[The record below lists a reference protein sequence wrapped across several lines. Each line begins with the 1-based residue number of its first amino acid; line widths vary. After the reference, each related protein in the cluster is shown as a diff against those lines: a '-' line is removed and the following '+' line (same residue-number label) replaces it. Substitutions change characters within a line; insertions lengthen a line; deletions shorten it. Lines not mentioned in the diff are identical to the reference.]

1 MKRSIIAITAVLAI
15 TGMVF
20 AGGGGQQ
27 GGGAKKTSGF
37 KIAESTIYLTP
48 TWQQATLGFIQERID
63 KYKADGTVSEFYVAN
78 ANGDTS
84 TQIAQI
90 ENLIAQKYDAIILI
104 AGSST
109 ALNTVVEKAH
119 EAGIVIINID
129 SLVTTDELTSRI
141 GTDSHDFGANIAQFV
156 VDKIGGK
163 GNVIVFNGP
172 QGNAVA
178 EDRRAGALD
187 VLKKYPDIKIAA
199 EVYSEYNEGP
209 ALDAIRPVLDANQN
223 IDGIITLGGSQGS
236 ASLKT
241 LQTLGRKL
249 IPIGSEN
256 YGAYLKNWQQ
266 LNKTQGFSSFCVG
279 QPNWLGTLGV
289 EQAVRAL
296 KGQTV
301 TKEVVVPLSA
311 TIITDQTIG
320 GMDLSKLADDG
331 YMFERLTEAQIN
343 DLLK

>member
-1 MKRSIIAITAVLAI
+1 MKKFIITLTAVFAL

-20 AGGGGQQ
+20 AGGGQQ
-27 GGGAKKTSGF
+27 SGSAKKTSGF
-37 KIAESTIYLTP
+37 KIAWSTIYLTP
-48 TWQQATLGFIQERID
+48 TWMQATHAFLQGRFD
-63 KYKADGTVSEFYVAN
+63 KYKADGTVSELYVAN

-119 EAGIVIINID
+119 DAGIVVVNID
-129 SLVTTDELTSRI
+129 SLVTTDSLTSRI
-141 GTDSHDFGANIAQFV
+141 GTDSRDFGANIAQFV
-156 VDKIGGK
+156 IDKIGGK

-172 QGNAVA
+172 QGTQVS
-178 EDRRAGALD
+178 EDRRAGALE
-187 VLKKYPDIKIAA
+187 VLKKYPDIKIVT

-241 LQTLGRKL
+241 LQTLNRKL
-249 IPIGSEN
+249 VPIGSEN

-266 LNKTQGFSSFCVG
+266 LNRTQGFSSFCVG
-279 QPNWLGTLGV
+279 QPNWLGTLAV

-296 KGQTV
+296 KGQAV

-311 TIITDQTIG
+311 TIITDETIR

-331 YMFERLTEAQIN
+331 YMFEPLTEAQIN